1 MRWFRIG
8 WDVTGDSETPVKFL
22 SRFKKLNG
30 SGYDVALVSWFG
42 FVRQLTGDCNVIR
55 DNLHARPEVCQRGFY
70 TSSGASA
77 GSLGTSYFA
86 D

>member
-1 MRWFRIG
+1 
-8 WDVTGDSETPVKFL
+8 VKFL
-22 SRFKKLNG
+22 NRFEALNG

-55 DNLHARPEVCQRGFY
+55 DTLRARPEVCQRGFF
-70 TSSGASA
+70 TSSGAPA
-77 GSLGTSYFA
+77 GSLGDSYFA